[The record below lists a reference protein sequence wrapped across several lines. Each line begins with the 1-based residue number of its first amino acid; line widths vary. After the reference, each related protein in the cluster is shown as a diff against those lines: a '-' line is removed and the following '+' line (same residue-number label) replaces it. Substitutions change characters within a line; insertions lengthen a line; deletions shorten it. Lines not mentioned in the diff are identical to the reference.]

1 MFFRLVQTRRR
12 KPVEATGDSGEV
24 VVVVVVV

>member
-12 KPVEATGDSGEV
+12 KPVESNGDRGEV